1 MENHQIDNLEIQ
13 LQENIPLTE
22 EEIKQIEIEQKK
34 GMRIFVITLTIS
46 ILFLGIF
53 AALCVDKETLCALK
67 YYDYIVFAG
76 IGLFLFGFC
85 YSIGFL
91 ADKYSR
97 YNWNKDKLKG
107 KKKLKTVIINRDKT
121 EHAEYLTF
129 AGPLKNQKTR
139 IEVKEQEYKRYKI
152 GSKVTVTYL
161 EFSKKALEIVDD
173 SCS

>member
-1 MENHQIDNLEIQ
+1 MEDHKIDNLKVQ

-22 EEIKQIEIEQKK
+22 EEVKQIETEQKT
-34 GMRIFVITLTIS
+34 GMRVFVITLTIS
-46 ILFLGIF
+46 VLFLGIF
-53 AALCVDKETLCALK
+53 AALCVDKEVLLALK

-76 IGLFLFGFC
+76 IGLLLFGFC

-97 YNWNKDKLKG
+97 HNWKKDKLKG
-107 KKKLKTVIINRDKT
+107 KNKLTTIIINRDKT

-129 AGPLKNQKTR
+129 AGPLKNQKIR
-139 IEVKEQEYKRYKI
+139 IEVKEQEYIRYKI
-152 GSKVTVTYL
+152 GAKVTVTYL

-173 SCS
+173 SCF